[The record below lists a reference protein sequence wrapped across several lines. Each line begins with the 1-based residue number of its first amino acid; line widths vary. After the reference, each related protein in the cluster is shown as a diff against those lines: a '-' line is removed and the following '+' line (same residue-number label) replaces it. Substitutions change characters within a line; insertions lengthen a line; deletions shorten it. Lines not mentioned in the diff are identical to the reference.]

1 MAPEKCQSILATR
14 RTSAFIAQIR
24 LVTIKDVSIKAGQTS
39 ALGTNVLSIQ
49 DTQKPFSV
57 NTD

>member
-1 MAPEKCQSILATR
+1 MAPGNCQSILATR

-24 LVTIKDVSIKAGQTS
+24 VVTIKGVSIKAGQTS
-39 ALGTNVLSIQ
+39 DLGTNVLSIQ
-49 DTQKPFSV
+49 ATQKPFSV